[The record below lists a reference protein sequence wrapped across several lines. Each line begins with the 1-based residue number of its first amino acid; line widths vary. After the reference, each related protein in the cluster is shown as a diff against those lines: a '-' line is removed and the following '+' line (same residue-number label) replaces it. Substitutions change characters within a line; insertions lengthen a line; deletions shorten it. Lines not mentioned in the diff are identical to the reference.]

1 MYRPRADIAI
11 GHLFSLRGSQ
21 NGEIQYQTSVSQEI
35 VVCQGKGSFVVDF
48 DPCLMKLLFMSLFGK
63 STMDHNGS

>member
-48 DPCLMKLLFMSLFGK
+48 DPLLFMSLFGK